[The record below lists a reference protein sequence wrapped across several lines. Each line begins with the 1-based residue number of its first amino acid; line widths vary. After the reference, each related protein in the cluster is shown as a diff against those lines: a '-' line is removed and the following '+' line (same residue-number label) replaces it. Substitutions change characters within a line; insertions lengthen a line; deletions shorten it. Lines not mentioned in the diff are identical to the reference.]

1 MQVHNIPIRNITKK
15 GEECICETVGEV
27 HKSMGEVNEDGG
39 NFIRV
44 RVTLDINLPLCYG
57 RVVTFESGDK
67 RWVAFKYERLSNLC
81 FWCGRLNHD
90 DKSYE
95 QWIQSKGTLQVSEQQ
110 FGPFLRA
117 SPYRAVGKG
126 VIYVSGYYK

>member
-1 MQVHNIPIRNITKK
+1 M
-15 GEECICETVGEV
+15 GEV
-27 HKSMGEVNEDGG
+27 HKSTGEVNEDGD

-67 RWVAFKYERLSNLC
+67 RWVAFKYERLPNLC

-95 QWIQSKGTLQVSEQQ
+95 RWIQSKGTLQVSEQQ